1 MNSVRKVDIADATE
15 PLARYAKNVE
25 KGPVVVTSNG
35 QPIAVVVG
43 VENADL
49 ETVLMSNH
57 PRFLDVVERSR
68 TRQDQE
74 GGIPSSE
81 MRRLFESE

>member
-1 MNSVRKVDIADATE
+1 MSVRKVDIADATE
-15 PLARYAKNVE
+15 PLARYAKNAE
-25 KGPVVVTSNG
+25 AGPVVVTSNG

-57 PRFLDVVERSR
+57 PRFLDVIERSR
-68 TRQDQE
+68 TRQDEE

-81 MRRLFESE
+81 IRRLFENE

>member
-1 MNSVRKVDIADATE
+1 MTVRKVDIAEATE
-15 PLARYAKNVE
+15 PLARYAKNAE

-49 ETVLMSNH
+49 ETVALSNH
-57 PRFLDVVERSR
+57 PQFLEVIERSR
-68 TRQDQE
+68 TRQERE
-74 GGIPSSE
+74 GGIPSSDV
-81 MRRLFESE
+81 RRLFEE